1 MNIRDYKFKVGD
13 KVITTEGLVGEITNI
28 CTCSQCEER
37 GFYEPTWKD
46 NRGSEHYIT
55 ISAAIY
61 GFNDYN
67 QIGEYRFNDL
77 DKYEVLANI
86 LFYEREIEQ
95 LREQLKVI
103 EELEE
108 VQ

>member
-1 MNIRDYKFKVGD
+1 MNIKDYKFNVGD
-13 KVITTEGLVGEITNI
+13 KVITTEGMVGEITSI
-28 CTCSQCEER
+28 CTCDQCEER
-37 GFYEPTWKD
+37 GFYEPIWKD

-55 ISAAIY
+55 IIAAIY
-61 GFNDYN
+61 GFNDYH

-77 DKYEVLANI
+77 DKDEVLANI

-103 EELEE
+103 EE